1 MIWKTKSKIPMTSK
15 GLNYIVNNFIL
26 LFEVQEKYRKQKFK
40 SCKNLKGKNNAFMK
54 MLSSLQIWK
63 PVIQI
68 PLLGSIL
75 F

>member
-1 MIWKTKSKIPMTSK
+1 MTSK

-40 SCKNLKGKNNAFMK
+40 SYKNLKGKNNASMK